1 MNKNFDTTIKPIA
14 TAKDKIKQPELAK
27 KENGMIIPP
36 LGSSVLISGKSGS
49 GKSTLLA
56 NLILDKR
63 FYKGAF
69 DKIFL
74 FSPTANGDD
83 IQKELNIPKKHVFTE
98 LEEAPELLDI
108 ILTSQKDL
116 LEKTTADKAKQY
128 AIIFDDVIGNTKFMN
143 TVEFTQCFYQVRHV
157 CCTTF
162 ICTQHFKRVP
172 RVCRLQANF
181 IFYFRGSQSELECLV
196 EEFAP
201 PNMHKNAF
209 KDLVFNV
216 TSGPYE
222 FLTINM
228 KVPWEQRFRRNLSP
242 VIQIGGNDRNYE
254 DSGNEN
260 TYDYDVRR
268 SLRTES
274 KQKWDEQQGTGTKRR
289 ANGEYGRGAGGG
301 WGWESRSSRRTSGT
315 RDVPNVVKTLRDPAG
330 PPPKKSMRA
339 G

>member
-1 MNKNFDTTIKPIA
+1 MNTKFDTTIKPIA

-36 LGSSVLISGKSGS
+36 LGSSILISGKSGS

-56 NLILDKR
+56 NLILDQR

-98 LEEAPELLDI
+98 LEDAPELLEI
-108 ILTSQKDL
+108 ILTSQKEA

-181 IFYFRGSQSELECLV
+181 IFYFRGSQSEMECLV

-228 KVPWEQRFRRNLSP
+228 KVPWEERFRRNLSP
-242 VIQIGGNDRNYE
+242 IIQLSGDDRNYE
-254 DSGNEN
+254 DNGNEN
-260 TYDYDVRR
+260 THDYDVGR
-268 SLRTES
+268 SIHTKS
-274 KQKWDEQQGTGTKRR
+274 QKNWDEQQGTGTKRR
-289 ANGEYGRGAGGG
+289 AHGKYGPGAGGG
-301 WGWESRSSRRTSGT
+301 GGRESQLSCGTPRTREVSHG
-315 RDVPNVVKTLRDPAG
+315 VKTLRDPTG
-330 PPPKKSMRA
+330 PPPKRSNQY